1 MGRGRGGGRY
11 SVVLTNLH
19 LRIVCDPFV
28 GINEFCETT
37 LSCHL
42 SGLSVIL
49 TTVIHL
55 GSTGSILPRGGG
67 VGINSGREI
76 SPMIFTQIV
85 KNLYILYDAL

>member
-1 MGRGRGGGRY
+1 MVKSGRGGGRY
-11 SVVLTNLH
+11 SVVLKNLH

-37 LSCHL
+37 LNCHL

-55 GSTGSILPRGGG
+55 GSTGSILPRGGEAWG
-67 VGINSGREI
+67 LILGGR
-76 SPMIFTQIV
+76 SH
-85 KNLYILYDAL
+85 L